1 MHRAALGLALST
13 LSLFALLAP
22 PASGGPLAPTRASQV
37 VVLHPTAVTDSP
49 CGLNAYPVNN
59 MRRSSGDVVPFAIP
73 PKQVFVV
80 TSADVFGSAQPNSR
94 YFFSLSVE
102 GSLPLVSGSILVG
115 EAATD
120 ASGYYAGSVSVP
132 SGVVVPPGALLC
144 AAVGGPSEEPTF
156 IRVHGFFAK
165 DR

>member
-1 MHRAALGLALST
+1 MHRTALALSV
-13 LSLFALLAP
+13 LSLLALLAP
-22 PASGGPLAPTRASQV
+22 PASGGPLAPTRASQIA
-37 VVLHPTAVTDSP
+37 VLHPTAVTDSP
-49 CGLNAYPVNN
+49 CGMDAYPVNN
-59 MRRSSGDVVPFAIP
+59 MRISSGDVLPFTIP

-80 TSADVFGSAQPNSR
+80 TSADAFGSAQPNSR
-94 YFFSLSVE
+94 YFFSLSLE
-102 GSLPLVSGSILVG
+102 ASLPFVSGSILVG

-144 AAVGGPSEEPTF
+144 AKVDGPTNEPTF

-165 DR
+165 DK